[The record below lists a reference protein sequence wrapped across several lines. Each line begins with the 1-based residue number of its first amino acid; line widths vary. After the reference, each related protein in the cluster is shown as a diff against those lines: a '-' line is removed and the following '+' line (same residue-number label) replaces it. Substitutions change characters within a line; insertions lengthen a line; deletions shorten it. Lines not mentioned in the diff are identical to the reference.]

1 MSRILTVTIFAL
13 VLSGCASGPGY
24 DKSAVPDA
32 TAAMRR
38 AMVIC
43 EKEQTASKITAC
55 DVAAQH
61 DFVVAIHLQKMD
73 AFDAYAAQMM
83 ALAADYDAGRIN
95 LKRMDR
101 RAASI
106 RSDFLLACNC
116 GLGGHRGYDYTS
128 FVPSSDLTPPG
139 VQLSSQP

>member
-13 VLSGCASGPGY
+13 VLAGCASGPGY

-83 ALAADYDAGRIN
+83 ALAADWDAGRVSRGR
-95 LKRMDR
+95 LAARS
-101 RAASI
+101 ASI
-106 RSDFLLACNC
+106 RNDYSFACNC
-116 GLGGHRGYDYTS
+116 GLGGRRGDASFSYDIT
-128 FVPSSDLTPPG
+128 PSIIMPRP
-139 VQLSSQP
+139 

>member
-13 VLSGCASGPGY
+13 VLAGCASGPGY

-83 ALAADYDAGRIN
+83 ALAADWDAGRVSRGR
-95 LKRMDR
+95 LAARS
-101 RAASI
+101 ASI
-106 RSDFLLACNC
+106 RNDYSFACNC
-116 GLGGHRGYDYTS
+116 GLGIRRGDASFSYDIT
-128 FVPSSDLTPPG
+128 PSIIMPRP
-139 VQLSSQP
+139 